1 MDKVQMDI
9 IANGQAQGAVA
20 TFLQNNGRLD
30 TGRMRPFW
38 AADKN
43 GIERPYI
50 SVFRGGDPKKPENY
64 QTIQVNNAT
73 LRRDE
78 WKQLDEAL
86 LQVGRER
93 LGGFDYF
100 INKGLAMN
108 LTNAM
113 GTTVLE
119 WHTVSDSQE
128 AIISMDAVARA
139 QGDRSQFKYHYLP
152 IPILHADYEINARV
166 LAVSRNMGNGI
177 DVTEAE
183 HAARRILEKQED
195 MLFTNTSYSW
205 GSKGSDNRNT
215 IYSLVNHPD
224 RNTET
229 LSLAWTDGSKT
240 PAQILADVV
249 AMKNKNLAAKYYG
262 PYTLFIPTAYDAV
275 LDEDYDVAGAS
286 HMTIRERI
294 LKLANVQ
301 EIIVVDHLASNNV
314 LLVQTTPNVIRIING
329 MGLQNVEWATE
340 GGMVNKYKVMTIR
353 VPQIRSD
360 YNGKTGICHLS

>member
-1 MDKVQMDI
+1 MDKVQMDL

-20 TFLQNNGRLD
+20 QFLQNNGRLD
-30 TGRMRPFW
+30 AGRMRPFW
-38 AADKN
+38 AKDSK
-43 GIERPYI
+43 GVERPYVT
-50 SVFRGGDPKKPENY
+50 VFTGGDPKKPENY
-64 QTIQVNNAT
+64 KAIQVNNAT

-93 LGGFDYF
+93 LSGFDYF
-100 INKGLAMN
+100 INKGLVYN
-108 LTNAM
+108 LSNAM

-128 AIISMDAVARA
+128 AIISMDAVARS
-139 QGDRSQFKYHYLP
+139 QGDRSQYKYHYLP
-152 IPILHADYEINARV
+152 IPILHADYEINARA
-166 LAVSRNMGNGI
+166 LSASRNMGNGL
-177 DVTEAE
+177 DTTEAE

-195 MLFTNTSYSW
+195 MLFSNFSYSW

-224 RNTET
+224 RNTE
-229 LSLAWTDGSKT
+229 SLTAAWTSAT
-240 PAQILADVV
+240 PAQILGDVV
-249 AMKNKNLAAKYYG
+249 DMKNKSIAAKFYG
-262 PYTLFIPTAYDAV
+262 PWTLFIPTGYDAV

-286 HMTIRERI
+286 IMTIRERI
-294 LKLANVQ
+294 LKLAGIQ
-301 EIIVVDHLASNNV
+301 EIVTVDRLAADNV
-314 LLVQTTPNVIRIING
+314 LLVQTTPNVVRIING
-329 MGLQNVEWATE
+329 LPLQNVEWTTE

-360 YNGKTGICHLS
+360 YNGKTGIVHGTV